1 MLSAVNI
8 SWLDSPGNRSRPCNL
23 FQSPRNKPVTK
34 QIAVRY
40 QWWSPLLTQGVCG
53 LRFASDPLRIDQLGH
68 GSFGRENEADVTRKN
83 SNPARR
89 AGRSLHVVGSPKHL
103 GAL

>member
-40 QWWSPLLTQGVCG
+40 QWWFKASPNKASVVSALLQIPSV
-53 LRFASDPLRIDQLGH
+53 
-68 GSFGRENEADVTRKN
+68 
-83 SNPARR
+83 
-89 AGRSLHVVGSPKHL
+89 
-103 GAL
+103 

>member
-8 SWLDSPGNRSRPCNL
+8 SWPDSPGNRSRPCNL
-23 FQSPRNKPVTK
+23 FQSPRNKAVTK

-40 QWWSPLLTQGVCG
+40 QWWLRLPLIKLLTQGVCG

-68 GSFGRENEADVTRKN
+68 GSFGRENG
-83 SNPARR
+83 
-89 AGRSLHVVGSPKHL
+89 GRCDTEKQ
-103 GAL
+103 

>member
-23 FQSPRNKPVTK
+23 FQSPRNKAVTK

-40 QWWSPLLTQGVCG
+40 QWWFKASA
-53 LRFASDPLRIDQLGH
+53 FASDPLHIDQLGH

-89 AGRSLHVVGSPKHL
+89 AGTSLHVVGSPKHL